1 MSNMKSLVQSKTDKI
16 FLVLQL
22 IVVGGVLISGV
33 IDPSFWIFGSA
44 FTFPLSLIFMLY
56 FLVRF
61 LVLRSKTPMSIIKS
75 AIISTLWVILSVV
88 FILLVLNNFN
98 ENFMSLS

>member
-1 MSNMKSLVQSKTDKI
+1 MKSLVQSKTDKI
-16 FLVLQL
+16 FFVLQL

-44 FTFPLSLIFMLY
+44 FTFPLSFIFMLY
-56 FLVRF
+56 FLVRL
-61 LVLRSKTPMSIIKS
+61 LVLRSKTPTPIVKS
-75 AIISTLWVILSVV
+75 AIISIIWVIITVV